1 MILELLNGHRCNR
14 THRTMF
20 LRRRA
25 FRTSRPCGSAAH
37 RRDDHNVW
45 EGCALPNSPTGWGSG
60 ETRFPLPLREGQ
72 ALPRAGVW
80 GNLVPLC
87 SRETVMRIAHH
98 ARCNRPG
105 SAGGTPAPRLR
116 GHGALPD
123 PPPLGAVTRLLP
135 PAGEAGRG
143 AERCARWSPQP
154 DRGNRRARKD
164 GCAARLARSR
174 PGPGGCGHRQARVAR
189 VAACE
194 RVSMGPPDS
203 TTRR

>member
-1 MILELLNGHRCNR
+1 MVTGATAPIVPCFCVGGRSEPAV
-14 THRTMF
+14 
-20 LRRRA
+20 RA
-25 FRTSRPCGSAAH
+25 ARAPH

-45 EGCALPNSPTGWGSG
+45 EGAALPNSPTGWGMG
-60 ETRFPLPLREGQ
+60 KPGFPIPCVRARPSRGRGDGGTWFPYVHVRRSC
-72 ALPRAGVW
+72 AWRTTPAATGPGARAG
-80 GNLVPLC
+80 
-87 SRETVMRIAHH
+87 
-98 ARCNRPG
+98 RPRHG
-105 SAGGTPAPRLR
+105 SAGTAPAPSLTLPHWEREP
-116 GHGALPD
+116 GASPQ
-123 PPPLGAVTRLLP
+123 R
-135 PAGEAGRG
+135 GEAGRG